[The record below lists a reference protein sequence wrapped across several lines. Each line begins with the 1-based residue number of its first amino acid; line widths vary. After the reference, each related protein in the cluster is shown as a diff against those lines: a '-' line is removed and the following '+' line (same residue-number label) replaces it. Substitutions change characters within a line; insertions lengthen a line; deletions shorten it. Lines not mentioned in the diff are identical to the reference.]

1 MDEKK
6 AFLTERAAI
15 IGGPYSQAVIHKGI
29 VYVSGQGAID
39 PCTNRLSLGSIEEEA
54 GLAIENMKIILE
66 DAGSSLEKV
75 LQVTVYLINMKEY
88 VRFNNVYK
96 RYFKG
101 VLPARTCIE
110 AAGLPLGIR
119 LEMDAIAYI

>member
-1 MDEKK
+1 MDEKREV
-6 AFLTERAAI
+6 LTERAAI

-29 VYVSGQGAID
+29 VYLSGQGPID
-39 PCTNRLSLGSIEEEA
+39 PCTNRLSLGTIEEEA

-66 DAGSSLEKV
+66 YAGSSLEKV

-110 AAGLPLGIR
+110 AARLPLGIR
-119 LEMDAIAYI
+119 LEIDAIAYI